1 MDGARESHSL
11 LDEDGNLFGV
21 VNVVDAMV
29 VVLVLAIL
37 VAGGSLLLQP
47 TEKQQGPT
55 RYATVSYTV
64 PLDSSAVGL
73 SAGETLDPVRGGDA
87 LNVTDVH
94 RSFARNGS
102 GHVVARVS
110 YHGPMT
116 VSDQQHYGGESF
128 DVTARSYRMPIALL
142 AVDQD
147 VSTLETRPVSVTIG
161 VNGTV
166 ARTLSAQ
173 QQIRFRDTTIGTVTA
188 VGQSKTGAWN
198 TPVTLRLVGWER
210 DTGVYFG
217 GTSLRVGNH
226 VTVVTDE
233 AVVSG
238 PIRDVDRE

>member
-1 MDGARESHSL
+1 MTGRKRPRRAL
-11 LDEDGNLFGV
+11 PVDEQL
-21 VNVVDAMV
+21 
-29 VVLVLAIL
+29 
-37 VAGGSLLLQP
+37 
-47 TEKQQGPT
+47 
-55 RYATVSYTV
+55 
-64 PLDSSAVGL
+64 
-73 SAGETLDPVRGGDA
+73 
-87 LNVTDVH
+87 
-94 RSFARNGS
+94 
-102 GHVVARVS
+102 
-110 YHGPMT
+110 
-116 VSDQQHYGGESF
+116 
-128 DVTARSYRMPIALL
+128 ALL